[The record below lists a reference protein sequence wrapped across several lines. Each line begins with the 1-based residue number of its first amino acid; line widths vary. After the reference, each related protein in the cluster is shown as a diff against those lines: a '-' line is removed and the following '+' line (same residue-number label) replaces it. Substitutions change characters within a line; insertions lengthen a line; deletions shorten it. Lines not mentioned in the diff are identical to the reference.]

1 MGKSGVVGSG
11 SLMSESAYLDK
22 MEMTCIF
29 ESPDMIDDYMR
40 ASLKDIRPDKP
51 LFEGDQTRRN
61 NYSEDRLNLRHSGK
75 RVATEPWLPD
85 GTFLDFDG
93 LAKDVRGSN
102 AMEPDMKEHRKQQ
115 ESRGK
120 FIKYYDDGDYS
131 VPGEGINEATMIKL
145 KKSAYYDVKDRL
157 KIFEESRNSFHNGGV
172 GRAKKTNKV
181 ECMQQFDG
189 IRPDIEDAT
198 CYNRTN
204 YVTDLSN
211 NTSIGWRR
219 TTDNRFQI
227 AKYGMVRKHQKKA
240 DQNVI
245 KNRSNAH
252 VEHDVLVSWRDQNT
266 NKSVST
272 KMIDLSKRKQDSMKN
287 MDNMLFTKSEQN
299 KNDRHRKLTPADLI
313 MAKHQTKE
321 TRAIDANVL
330 LNGSQR
336 QHVTGSMLA
345 PILDSNR
352 MKKVSVDPIIITYMS
367 SVNRGMTNKKTSDL
381 RDKIAQTSMFNGL
394 LIGQSNRAPNTM
406 EIKNEMLWS
415 SVANYEKGESM
426 KVANYGRTAKSM
438 MISGPKDQGALDF
451 EQYKSDQKTTGQKRG
466 NISNPNMKIIDVADF
481 DNDPG
486 MEVTGT
492 KTIGNALGKKYMR
505 GFMDKGDTDNAR
517 LADVTSRTS
526 RF

>member
-1 MGKSGVVGSG
+1 
-11 SLMSESAYLDK
+11 
-22 MEMTCIF
+22 
-29 ESPDMIDDYMR
+29 
-40 ASLKDIRPDKP
+40 
-51 LFEGDQTRRN
+51 
-61 NYSEDRLNLRHSGK
+61 
-75 RVATEPWLPD
+75 
-85 GTFLDFDG
+85 
-93 LAKDVRGSN
+93 
-102 AMEPDMKEHRKQQ
+102 
-115 ESRGK
+115 
-120 FIKYYDDGDYS
+120 
-131 VPGEGINEATMIKL
+131 
-145 KKSAYYDVKDRL
+145 
-157 KIFEESRNSFHNGGV
+157 
-172 GRAKKTNKV
+172 
-181 ECMQQFDG
+181 
-189 IRPDIEDAT
+189 
-198 CYNRTN
+198 
-204 YVTDLSN
+204 
-211 NTSIGWRR
+211 
-219 TTDNRFQI
+219 
-227 AKYGMVRKHQKKA
+227 
-240 DQNVI
+240 
-245 KNRSNAH
+245 
-252 VEHDVLVSWRDQNT
+252 
-266 NKSVST
+266 
-272 KMIDLSKRKQDSMKN
+272 MKN

-394 LIGQSNRAPNTM
+394 LIGQSNRAPNTT